1 MSKLTVFLTSIC
13 ISTPVI
19 LGSLLPFSQVAE
31 PSPVQVAAQETP
43 AADEKKD
50 LPLERARREVRLLD
64 DMYKTSI
71 VLITEHYVNTADDLP
86 AGEAFKLLFSAME
99 SKGWHEVRLI
109 DASGEPLNDENDPK
123 EGFETTAVK
132 EIVGGKA
139 IYDEV
144 VTDKDGKRFLRAAT
158 AIPVVMDKCIMCH
171 DNYADLPKGKAI
183 GMVGYKVPI
192 FDPVMVKDSK

>member
-50 LPLERARREVRLLD
+50 LP
-64 DMYKTSI
+64 
-71 VLITEHYVNTADDLP
+71 
-86 AGEAFKLLFSAME
+86 
-99 SKGWHEVRLI
+99 
-109 DASGEPLNDENDPK
+109 
-123 EGFETTAVK
+123 
-132 EIVGGKA
+132 
-139 IYDEV
+139 
-144 VTDKDGKRFLRAAT
+144 
-158 AIPVVMDKCIMCH
+158 
-171 DNYADLPKGKAI
+171 KGKAI